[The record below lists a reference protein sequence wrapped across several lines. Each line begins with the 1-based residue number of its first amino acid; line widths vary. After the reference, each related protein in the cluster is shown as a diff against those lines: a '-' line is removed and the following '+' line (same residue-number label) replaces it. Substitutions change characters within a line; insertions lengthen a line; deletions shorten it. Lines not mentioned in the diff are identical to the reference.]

1 MANARLVFVG
11 GEADARRTPKAQP
24 ALRETILPCK
34 RGGRFGSMTLRYAR
48 MAGKQSQA
56 EAEAARVAGF
66 PALERAGVWL
76 VIPCYKVRAHILQ
89 VLAKAP
95 RWVEGIVC
103 VDDAC
108 PEGSGDFIE
117 SHVQDSRVVVLRL
130 VKNQGVGG
138 AVLAGYQAAELRG
151 GRILV
156 KVDGDDQ
163 MDLNYVA
170 HLVAPLLL
178 GEADYTKG
186 NRFTSLSHLQQ
197 MPALRVFGNAAL
209 SFAAK
214 LSTGYWNIFDP
225 TNGFTAIDAQVA
237 RLVMTK
243 RISRRFFF
251 ETDLLYHLGTLR
263 AVVRDVPIPARYADE
278 VSNLRIG
285 AILGPFALKHVRNFV
300 QRVLGQYFV
309 RDFSVASLEL
319 VSGLFALL
327 FGVGYAA
334 NYLITRTEGESA
346 SAGVVMAAALPVIL
360 GAQLLLQAA
369 NFDVLNVP
377 TRPIHPYLRTLA
389 SLEEAAEAP

>member
-1 MANARLVFVG
+1 MTSADHTFRDAPVAAARPPAPAADLRLH
-11 GEADARRTPKAQP
+11 DAR
-24 ALRETILPCK
+24 
-34 RGGRFGSMTLRYAR
+34 
-48 MAGKQSQA
+48 
-56 EAEAARVAGF
+56 
-66 PALERAGVWL
+66 VWL
-76 VIPCYKVRAHILQ
+76 VIPCYKVKAQILK
-89 VLAKAP
+89 VIAKTPA
-95 RWVEGIVC
+95 WVEGVVC

-117 SHVQDSRVVVLRL
+117 SQVADPRVVVLRL
-130 VKNQGVGG
+130 PKNQGVGG
-138 AVLAGYQAAELRG
+138 ATLAGYREAERRG
-151 GRILV
+151 GQILV

-163 MDLNYVA
+163 MDLSYVGQ
-170 HLVAPLLL
+170 LVAPILL
-178 GEADYTKG
+178 GDADYTKG
-186 NRFTSLSHLQQ
+186 NRFTSISHLQQ
-197 MPALRVFGNAAL
+197 MPTVRVLGNAAL

-225 TNGFTAIDAQVA
+225 TNGFTAIEATVA
-237 RLVMTK
+237 KVVMEK

-251 ETDLLYHLGTLR
+251 ETDLLYHLGTIR

-278 VSNLRIG
+278 VSNLRIS
-285 AILGPFALKHVRNFV
+285 AIVGPFALKHLRNFG

-319 VSGLFALL
+319 VFGLFSLL

-334 NYLITRTEGESA
+334 HYVATRTPGQSA

-377 TRPIHPYLRTLA
+377 SRPIHPYLRTVA
-389 SLEEAAEAP
+389 KLERAAAEA